1 VTALAVCRFAHFLA
15 AMLTFGAS
23 AYLWLFA
30 PERLKRAL
38 SPAIRRLALVASLVA
53 LLTAI
58 LWLALESA
66 SMADD
71 LSAAVDPAMI
81 GAVLADTAFGHA
93 WAAHLILAA
102 ALVAV
107 VVFSPPAQWAAT
119 AIASAAVLASL
130 GLVGHAAMQ
139 TGAEGVLHR
148 LNHAIHLL
156 TAGAWI
162 GALVPF
168 AMCLGAYERVD
179 LRREAV
185 QAMTRFSFWGH
196 FMVAAIVL
204 TGAVNIAL
212 ISGRLPMR
220 PDTPYRALLDAKIVA
235 VAIMILLAVFNRYV
249 LAPQLKPDARALALL
264 RATSTAEIALGGIV
278 VALVSAFALLDP
290 A

>member
-1 VTALAVCRFAHFLA
+1 MTALVLCRFAHFLA

-23 AYLWLFA
+23 AFLWLYA
-30 PERLKRAL
+30 PERVRGEL
-38 SPAIRRLALVASLVA
+38 SPAVRRLAVIASVVA
-53 LLTAI
+53 LVTAI

-71 LSAAVDPAMI
+71 WSAALDPGAI
-81 GAVLADTAFGHA
+81 GAVLAETAFGHA

-107 VVFSPPAQWAAT
+107 VVFEPRARWGLT
-119 AIASAAVLASL
+119 AVASAALLASL
-130 GLVGHAAMQ
+130 GLTGHAAMQ

-148 LNHAIHLL
+148 LNHAVHLL

-168 AMCLGAYERVD
+168 MMCLGAYERGD

-185 QAMTRFSFWGH
+185 RAMTRFSFWGH
-196 FMVAAIVL
+196 FIVAAIVL

-212 ISGRLPMR
+212 TAGRLPIP
-220 PDTPYRALLDAKIVA
+220 PDTPYRALLDAKIAIVA
-235 VAIMILLAVFNRYV
+235 AMISLALLNRYV
-249 LAPQLKPDARALALL
+249 LAPQLKPNSRAFAVL
-264 RATSTAEIALGGIV
+264 RATSTAEVALGAV
-278 VALVSAFALLDP
+278 TVALVSVFALLDP

>member
-1 VTALAVCRFAHFLA
+1 VAALTLCRFAHYLA

-23 AYLWLFA
+23 AYLWLYA
-30 PERLKRAL
+30 PERLTQAL
-38 SPAIRRLALVASLVA
+38 SPAIRRLTLSASVVA

-58 LWLALESA
+58 GWLSLETA

-71 LSAAVDPAMI
+71 WSAGVDPGTI

-93 WAAHLILAA
+93 WAAHLLLAT

-107 VVFSPPAQWAAT
+107 VVLGPRARWAAT
-119 AIASAAVLASL
+119 AVASAALLMSL

-148 LNHAIHLL
+148 LNHGVHLL
-156 TAGAWI
+156 TTGAWL

-168 AMCLGAYERVD
+168 VMCLGLYERGD
-179 LRREAV
+179 LRRDAV
-185 QAMTRFSFWGH
+185 IAMTRFSFWGQ
-196 FMVAAIVL
+196 FVVAAVVL

-212 ISGRLPMR
+212 TSGRAPVP
-220 PDTPYRALLDAKIVA
+220 PDTAYRALLDIKIVV
-235 VAIMILLAVFNRYV
+235 VATMILAAVFNRYV
-249 LAPQLKPDARALALL
+249 VAPKLRPGARALAVL
-264 RATSTAEIALGGIV
+264 RLTSMAEVALGAVAI
-278 VALVSAFALLDP
+278 ALVSVFALFDP